1 MTYRRNES
9 DFLFI
14 DSIGQVNDFIE
25 EHKGVEWIGFD
36 TEFIGEKR
44 FYTELCVIQISSE
57 KGVYIFDYAAI
68 KNIDFLLDMIQD
80 PKILK
85 ITHAGEND
93 YRLLFNQYKILPQNV
108 VDVQILA
115 GFLGYSYPS
124 SFGKLVAGEL
134 SLYLN
139 KGFTVTDWSRR
150 PLSPKQLKYAAR
162 DVLYLQEMWHKMKA
176 KLEEFGRLDWALE
189 ECERITKRDF
199 YQNHP
204 DKEFLDSNLRPNLKQ
219 PEGIFLLRFLRWR
232 RSEAERLNHSKAMI
246 YPSKNI
252 AMLTRAVG
260 GGRQSL
266 QQNRRLSERF
276 VRKMG
281 DFLLDMF
288 NQEPTEEELSM
299 LGNKEGRIEIDPRQ
313 ELLTKI
319 LDQMIHLRCMD
330 EKMAHEMVLP
340 RSIMK
345 VLRADPNAFDE
356 RLETGWRSIYLGEGL
371 IDWLK
376 NRGQLNL
383 TFKDGQF
390 QFFRKEVEV

>member
-1 MTYRRNES
+1 
-9 DFLFI
+9 
-14 DSIGQVNDFIE
+14 
-25 EHKGVEWIGFD
+25 
-36 TEFIGEKR
+36 
-44 FYTELCVIQISSE
+44 
-57 KGVYIFDYAAI
+57 
-68 KNIDFLLDMIQD
+68 
-80 PKILK
+80 
-85 ITHAGEND
+85 
-93 YRLLFNQYKILPQNV
+93 
-108 VDVQILA
+108 
-115 GFLGYSYPS
+115 
-124 SFGKLVAGEL
+124 
-134 SLYLN
+134 
-139 KGFTVTDWSRR
+139 
-150 PLSPKQLKYAAR
+150 
-162 DVLYLQEMWHKMKA
+162 
-176 KLEEFGRLDWALE
+176 LE

-383 TFKDGQF
+383 TFKEGQF
-390 QFFRKEVEV
+390 QFYRKEVEV